1 MTIKKNLHL
10 NINAPISIGELV
22 DKITILQIKKE
33 YMSGDKFKNVS
44 NELETLELLIE
55 KNCLKIDGCFFDKLK
70 EVNSRLW
77 NIEDYIRLK
86 ESKKEFDNDFIN
98 LARSVYQQNDKRAL
112 LKKEINHKYNSNII
126 EEKSYKDY

>member
-1 MTIKKNLHL
+1 MTIKKSLLL

-33 YMSGDKFKNVS
+33 YMSGDKLKNVS
-44 NELETLELLIE
+44 HELEILELLIE
-55 KNCLKIDGCFFDKLK
+55 ENCLKIDRCFFDKLK
-70 EVNSRLW
+70 EVNGHLW
-77 NIEDYIRLK
+77 KIEDHLRLK
-86 ESKKEFDNDFIN
+86 ESKNEFDNEFID

>member
-1 MTIKKNLHL
+1 MTIKKSLLL

-44 NELETLELLIE
+44 NELEILELLIE

-77 NIEDYIRLK
+77 NIEDHIRLK
-86 ESKKEFDNDFIN
+86 ESKQEFDNEFIN